1 MGCSSLGVRVGVE
14 RGWRGVESLGG
25 CCGAVVLWCTGVKE
39 ARSNARCAWS
49 EGPPSLPR
57 WREARGRGAVLAL
70 AGPSRP
76 HGRAAWQGRLCTVL
90 CALVLK
96 NLLHLLARVLPG
108 GGVAARHHVRCHNRL
123 QLHVQSI
130 PGGHHVVVVYALEER
145 LDLYRGE
152 VTVRRGR
159 GRSTCT
165 ARTCIRWTSS
175 PTTSWHSSS

>member
-76 HGRAAWQGRLCTVL
+76 HGRAACAQCCARLSSRIFFTSLREFCLAVG
-90 CALVLK
+90 
-96 NLLHLLARVLPG
+96 LLP
-108 GGVAARHHVRCHNRL
+108 
-123 QLHVQSI
+123 
-130 PGGHHVVVVYALEER
+130 
-145 LDLYRGE
+145 D
-152 VTVRRGR
+152 
-159 GRSTCT
+159 
-165 ARTCIRWTSS
+165 
-175 PTTSWHSSS
+175 TTSDVTIDFSSTSRAYRVGITWL